1 MINTELL
8 TLSKMREFVL
18 SRKSD
23 FLFSL
28 YFLLRLK
35 QGSFFLHWLN
45 TVLGKAIY
53 LFSPK
58 HWEAAFV
65 QDFSATK
72 YVVRSGESAIASGNE
87 KLMQDSLHI
96 AEYMESAPP
105 EGDKMPKY
113 VLLGNF
119 TFIQDSLSNQ
129 NHFDHVP
136 AGMLSSLAESFR
148 SSEIFGI
155 AQAASGCEL
164 TICNLRCWQFF
175 PIANASDSNV
185 NAHLDMLPPGTLK
198 VMFYKGTF
206 TNDKPAINIIH
217 HDGEVMPVVGV
228 NPLLLFDSNR
238 LMHTAPA
245 PVAGCRPTVEFTLI
259 PRGFFDY
266 QILQAGFMAGN
277 PINPFKRY
285 NNPYNKLYSK

>member
-1 MINTELL
+1 MINTDLL
-8 TLSKMREFVL
+8 ILNKMRKFVL

-28 YFLLRLK
+28 YLLLRLN

-58 HWEAAFV
+58 HREAASA

-87 KLMQDSLHI
+87 KLMQDLLSI
-96 AEYMESAPP
+96 NEYMESAPP
-105 EGDKMPKY
+105 EGGKITEY

-119 TFIQDSLSNQ
+119 SFVQNSLSNQ
-129 NHFDHVP
+129 IHFDNVP

-148 SSEIFGI
+148 SSEIFQI

-185 NAHLDMLPPGTLK
+185 NAHFDMLPPGTLK

-206 TNDKPAINIIH
+206 TNDKPAINVH
-217 HDGEVMPVVGV
+217 HDGEVTPVVGV

-238 LMHTAPA
+238 LMHGAPA
-245 PVAGCRPTVEFTLI
+245 PVAGCRPTIEFTLM

-266 QILQAGFMAGN
+266 QILQAGFQAGH
-277 PINPFKRY
+277 PVNPFKRY
-285 NNPYNKLYSK
+285 NHACKMLYSK

>member
-1 MINTELL
+1 MINTKLL

-28 YFLLRLK
+28 YMLLRLK
-35 QGSFFLHWLN
+35 QGNMFFLHWLN

-58 HWEAAFV
+58 HQEAASA

-87 KLMQDSLHI
+87 KLTQDLLHI
-96 AEYMESAPP
+96 TEYMESVPR
-105 EGDKMPKY
+105 EGGKITKY

-119 TFIQDSLSNQ
+119 SFNQGSLSNQ
-129 NHFDHVP
+129 THFDHVP

-148 SSEIFGI
+148 SSEIFRI

-164 TICNLRCWQFF
+164 TICNLRCWLFF
-175 PIANASDSNV
+175 PLTNASDGNI
-185 NAHLDMLPPGTLK
+185 NAHADGLPPGILK

-206 TNDKPAINIIH
+206 TNDKPAINIH
-217 HDGEVMPVVGV
+217 HDGKVTPVVGV

-238 LMHTAPA
+238 LIHGAPA
-245 PVAGCRPTVEFTLI
+245 PVVGCRPTIEFTLM

-266 QILQAGFMAGN
+266 QVLQAGCQAGS
-277 PINPFKRY
+277 PVNPFKRY
-285 NNPYNKLYSK
+285 NHAFKMLYSK

>member
-1 MINTELL
+1 MNNTELL
-8 TLSKMREFVL
+8 TLSKTREFVF
-18 SRKSD
+18 SRISD

-28 YFLLRLK
+28 YLLLQRK

-58 HWEAAFV
+58 HREATSA

-72 YVVRSGESAIASGNE
+72 YVLFSGESAIASGNE
-87 KLMQDSLHI
+87 KLIQDMLYI
-96 AEYMESAPP
+96 TEYMESAPR
-105 EGDKMPKY
+105 EGCKMTEY

-119 TFIQDSLSNQ
+119 NFVQSSLSNQ
-129 NHFDHVP
+129 THFDFVP

-148 SSEIFGI
+148 SSEIFRI

-164 TICNLRCWQFF
+164 TICNLRCWLFF
-175 PIANASDSNV
+175 PLANASDDNI
-185 NAHLDMLPPGTLK
+185 NTHHDMFPPGFLK

-206 TNDKPAINIIH
+206 TNDKPAINIH
-217 HDGEVMPVVGV
+217 HDGEVTPVVGV

-238 LMHTAPA
+238 IKHAAPA
-245 PVAGCRPTVEFTLI
+245 PVAGCRPTIEFTLM

-266 QILQAGFMAGN
+266 QILQAGFQAGF
-277 PINPFKRY
+277 PVNPFKRY
-285 NNPYNKLYSK
+285 NKAYTTLYSQ

>member
-28 YFLLRLK
+28 YLLLRLK
-35 QGSFFLHWLN
+35 QGNMFFLHWLN

-58 HWEAAFV
+58 HREAASA

-72 YVVRSGESAIASGNE
+72 YVVRSGESAITSGNE
-87 KLMQDSLHI
+87 KLTQDLLYI
-96 AEYMESAPP
+96 AEYMESAPR
-105 EGDKMPKY
+105 EGGKITEY

-119 TFIQDSLSNQ
+119 LFIQGSQSNQ
-129 NHFDHVP
+129 THFDHVP

-148 SSEIFGI
+148 SSEIFRI

-164 TICNLRCWQFF
+164 TICNLRCWLFF

-185 NAHLDMLPPGTLK
+185 NAHIDLLPPGILK

-206 TNDKPAINIIH
+206 TNDKPAINIH
-217 HDGEVMPVVGV
+217 HDGEVTPVVGV

-238 LMHTAPA
+238 LIHGAPA
-245 PVAGCRPTVEFTLI
+245 PDAGCRPTIEFTLM

-266 QILQAGFMAGN
+266 QILQAGCQAGC
-277 PINPFKRY
+277 PVNPFKRY
-285 NNPYNKLYSK
+285 NHAYKMLYSQ

>member
-28 YFLLRLK
+28 YLLLRLK
-35 QGSFFLHWLN
+35 QGNTFFLHWLN

-58 HWEAAFV
+58 HRDAASA

-72 YVVRSGESAIASGNE
+72 YVVHSSESAIVSGNE
-87 KLMQDSLHI
+87 KLTQDLLYI
-96 AEYMESAPP
+96 AEYMESAPR
-105 EGDKMPKY
+105 EGGKITEY

-119 TFIQDSLSNQ
+119 TFGQNSQSNQ
-129 NHFDHVP
+129 TFFDHVP
-136 AGMLSSLAESFR
+136 ASMLSSLAESFR
-148 SSEIFGI
+148 SSEIFRI

-164 TICNLRCWQFF
+164 TICNLRCWLFF
-175 PIANASDSNV
+175 PLVNDSDSNV
-185 NAHLDMLPPGTLK
+185 NAHADGLPPGFLK

-206 TNDKPAINIIH
+206 TNDKPAINIH
-217 HDGEVMPVVGV
+217 HDGKVTPVVGV
-228 NPLLLFDSNR
+228 NPLLLFDASR
-238 LMHTAPA
+238 LIHGAPA
-245 PVAGCRPTVEFTLI
+245 PVAGCRPTIEFTLM

-266 QILQAGFMAGN
+266 QILQAGFQAGY
-277 PINPFKRY
+277 PVNPFKRY
-285 NNPYNKLYSK
+285 NHAYKTLYSK

>member
-8 TLSKMREFVL
+8 TLSKMKEFIV

-28 YFLLRLK
+28 YLLLW
-35 QGSFFLHWLN
+35 QGRHTFFLHWLN
-45 TVLGKAIY
+45 TVLGKTIY

-58 HWEAAFV
+58 HREAASA

-96 AEYMESAPP
+96 AEYMESAPR
-105 EGDKMPKY
+105 EDGKITEY

-119 TFIQDSLSNQ
+119 WFSQHSLSNQ
-129 NHFDHVP
+129 THFDYVP

-148 SSEIFGI
+148 SSEIFRI

-164 TICNLRCWQFF
+164 TICNLRCWLFF
-175 PIANASDSNV
+175 PLANASDANI
-185 NAHLDMLPPGTLK
+185 NAHIDVLPPGILK

-206 TNDKPAINIIH
+206 TNDKPAINIH
-217 HDGEVMPVVGV
+217 HDGKVTPVVGV

-238 LMHTAPA
+238 LIHSAPA
-245 PVAGCRPTVEFTLI
+245 PVAGCRPTIEFTLM

-266 QILQAGFMAGN
+266 QILQAGFQAGH
-277 PINPFKRY
+277 PVNPFKRY
-285 NNPYNKLYSK
+285 NHAYKKLYSK

>member
-1 MINTELL
+1 MINTDLL
-8 TLSKMREFVL
+8 ILNKTRKFVL

-28 YFLLRLK
+28 YLLLRLR

-58 HWEAAFV
+58 HREAASA

-72 YVVRSGESAIASGNE
+72 YVLCSGESAIATGNE
-87 KLMQDSLHI
+87 KLMQDLLSI
-96 AEYMESAPP
+96 TEYMESAPR
-105 EGDKMPKY
+105 EGCKMTEY

-119 TFIQDSLSNQ
+119 NFIQSSLSNQ
-129 NHFDHVP
+129 THFDFVP

-148 SSEIFGI
+148 SSEIFRI

-164 TICNLRCWQFF
+164 TVCNLRCWLFF
-175 PIANASDSNV
+175 PIVNTSDSNV
-185 NAHLDMLPPGTLK
+185 NAHNDMLPPGILK

-206 TNDKPAINIIH
+206 TNDKPAINVH
-217 HDGEVMPVVGV
+217 HNGEVTPVVGV

-238 LMHTAPA
+238 LMHDAPA
-245 PVAGCRPTVEFTLI
+245 PVAGCRPSIEFTLM

-266 QILQAGFMAGN
+266 QILQAGFQAGY
-277 PINPFKRY
+277 PVNPFKRY
-285 NNPYNKLYSK
+285 NQAWKMLYSK